1 MRFCGVERSTSH
13 MNLYLELEV
22 SHLVRVRVTVT
33 VRFVLRARGEPP
45 AEHRHRE
52 EYLVEGDNYGT
63 GVITTE
69 HLHSIGTG
77 KSTSSSVRSLRTI
90 SMHLGR
96 VGIAARVSGRIW
108 LG

>member
-1 MRFCGVERSTSH
+1 M
-13 MNLYLELEV
+13 ELEV
-22 SHLVRVRVTVT
+22 S
-33 VRFVLRARGEPP
+33 
-45 AEHRHRE
+45 
-52 EYLVEGDNYGT
+52 
-63 GVITTE
+63 

>member
-1 MRFCGVERSTSH
+1 MTKESMRFCGVERSTSH

-22 SHLVRVRVTVT
+22 SHLQ
-33 VRFVLRARGEPP
+33 
-45 AEHRHRE
+45 
-52 EYLVEGDNYGT
+52 
-63 GVITTE
+63 
-69 HLHSIGTG
+69 SIGTG